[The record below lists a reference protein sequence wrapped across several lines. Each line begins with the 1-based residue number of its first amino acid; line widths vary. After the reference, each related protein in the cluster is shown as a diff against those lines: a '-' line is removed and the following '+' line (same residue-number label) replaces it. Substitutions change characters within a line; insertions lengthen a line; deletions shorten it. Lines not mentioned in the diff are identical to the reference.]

1 MKEDGIHTH
10 IAIKMP
16 EYVIDVDALVN
27 DPVNRRKLARF
38 IMKRHLDMDKII
50 DEFVSNP
57 ENEAELM
64 RFAASVV
71 FSKTGR
77 DMMNEMSDDVL
88 PLFFEEAVY
97 EDDLL

>member
-38 IMKRHLDMDKII
+38 IMKRHLDMDTII
-50 DEFVSNP
+50 DKFVANP

>member
-16 EYVIDVDALVN
+16 EYIIDVDELVN

-50 DEFVSNP
+50 EEFVNNP
-57 ENEAELM
+57 VTEAELM

-77 DMMNEMSDDVL
+77 DMNEYSEDLL
-88 PLFFEEAVY
+88 PLFFEETVH

>member
-1 MKEDGIHTH
+1 
-10 IAIKMP
+10 MP
-16 EYVIDVDALVN
+16 EYIIDVDELVN

-50 DEFVSNP
+50 NEFVNNP

-77 DMMNEMSDDVL
+77 DMNEYSEDLL

>member
-1 MKEDGIHTH
+1 MKEEGIHTH

-16 EYVIDVDALVN
+16 EYIIDVDELVY
-27 DPVNRRKLARF
+27 DPVIRLILARF
-38 IMKRHLDMDKII
+38 IMKRLLDMDKII
-50 DEFVSNP
+50 IDFVNNP

-77 DMMNEMSDDVL
+77 DMNEYSEDLL

>member
-16 EYVIDVDALVN
+16 EYIIDVDELVN

-38 IMKRHLDMDKII
+38 IMIRNLDMYKII
-50 DEFVSNP
+50 EEFVINP
-57 ENEAELM
+57 DNEAELM

-77 DMMNEMSDDVL
+77 DMNEYSDDVL
-88 PLFFEEAVY
+88 PLFFEKAVY

>member
-1 MKEDGIHTH
+1 
-10 IAIKMP
+10 
-16 EYVIDVDALVN
+16 
-27 DPVNRRKLARF
+27 
-38 IMKRHLDMDKII
+38 
-50 DEFVSNP
+50 
-57 ENEAELM
+57 M

>member
-1 MKEDGIHTH
+1 
-10 IAIKMP
+10 MP
-16 EYVIDVDALVN
+16 EYIIDVDELVN

-50 DEFVSNP
+50 EEFVNNP
-57 ENEAELM
+57 ENEVELM

-77 DMMNEMSDDVL
+77 DMNEYSEDLL

>member
-1 MKEDGIHTH
+1 
-10 IAIKMP
+10 MP
-16 EYVIDVDALVN
+16 EYIIDVDELVN

-50 DEFVSNP
+50 NEFVKNP

-77 DMMNEMSDDVL
+77 DMNEYSEDLL

>member
-50 DEFVSNP
+50 DEFVANP
-57 ENEAELM
+57 ENEAEQM

>member
-16 EYVIDVDALVN
+16 EYIIDVDELVN

-50 DEFVSNP
+50 EEFVNNP

-77 DMMNEMSDDVL
+77 DMNDYSDDVL
-88 PLFFEEAVY
+88 PLFYEEAVY
-97 EDDLL
+97 EDDML

>member
-1 MKEDGIHTH
+1 
-10 IAIKMP
+10 MP
-16 EYVIDVDALVN
+16 EYIIDVDELVN

-50 DEFVSNP
+50 EEFVNNP

-77 DMMNEMSDDVL
+77 DMNEYSEDLL

>member
-38 IMKRHLDMDKII
+38 IMKRHLDMDTII
-50 DEFVSNP
+50 DEFVANP

-71 FSKTGR
+71 FSPTGR

>member
-50 DEFVSNP
+50 DEFVANP

-77 DMMNEMSDDVL
+77 DMMNEMSDDIL

>member
-50 DEFVSNP
+50 DEFVANP
-57 ENEAELM
+57 EHEAELM

>member
-38 IMKRHLDMDKII
+38 IMKRHLDMDTII
-50 DEFVSNP
+50 DEFVANP

-71 FSKTGR
+71 FSKTGH

>member
-1 MKEDGIHTH
+1 M
-10 IAIKMP
+10 
-16 EYVIDVDALVN
+16 N
-27 DPVNRRKLARF
+27 
-38 IMKRHLDMDKII
+38 
-50 DEFVSNP
+50 NP

-77 DMMNEMSDDVL
+77 DMNEYSEDLL